1 MPTKK
6 SSKKST
12 KSTKKSRK
20 TGTSSTGSEEV
31 VMWLRLPRAMS
42 VAELQKLGIKGG
54 DDICFGGDTC
64 IAATSMRADVG
75 IVVQADLQAALDKAG
90 LSRRADPCFGGDTCI
105 V

>member
-6 SSKKST
+6 TSKKKST
-12 KSTKKSRK
+12 KSKK
-20 TGTSSTGSEEV
+20 TSTATTAGSGEV

-42 VAELQKLGIKGG
+42 AAELTKLGLAG
-54 DDICFGGDTC
+54 DVCFSGDTC

>member
-1 MPTKK
+1 MPTRK
-6 SSKKST
+6 SSKKKST
-12 KSTKKSRK
+12 KSKKTTKAA
-20 TGTSSTGSEEV
+20 SEEV

-42 VAELQKLGIKGG
+42 VADLQKLGFRGG
-54 DDICFGGDTC
+54 DDICFSGDTC
-64 IAATSMRADVG
+64 VAASVMRPDVG